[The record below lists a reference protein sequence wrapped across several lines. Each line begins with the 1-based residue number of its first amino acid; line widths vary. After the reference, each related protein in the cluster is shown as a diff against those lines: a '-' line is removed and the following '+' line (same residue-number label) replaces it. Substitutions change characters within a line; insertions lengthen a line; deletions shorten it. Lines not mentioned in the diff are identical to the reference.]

1 MADENPTLPAT
12 ANPDNLYWIMSESAF
27 MYLPTRTL
35 FKRDAVVRQVGIE
48 VATKIEHKKVCS
60 NLFWS
65 PGHPTLME
73 NVAVIDGELFEHEG
87 NNLLNLYKAPTI
99 AMQGDPAGATFWLEL
114 GRYLFGDDMDHLIK
128 VLAFKVQHPEVKIN
142 HAIVMGSYDQGIG
155 KDSFL
160 SPVRRAIGYHN
171 FGNVTAALA
180 REWNN
185 RGFNAPI
192 LQKVISRISEV
203 HDLGPD
209 RFKFY
214 DMTKDW
220 AAAPPE
226 TLRVADKN
234 VRSYQI

>member
-155 KDSFL
+155 KDFVASAPRDWL
-160 SPVRRAIGYHN
+160 PQLRQRHRC
-171 FGNVTAALA
+171 A
-180 REWNN
+180 RPRME
-185 RGFNAPI
+185 
-192 LQKVISRISEV
+192 
-203 HDLGPD
+203 
-209 RFKFY
+209 
-214 DMTKDW
+214 
-220 AAAPPE
+220 
-226 TLRVADKN
+226 
-234 VRSYQI
+234 